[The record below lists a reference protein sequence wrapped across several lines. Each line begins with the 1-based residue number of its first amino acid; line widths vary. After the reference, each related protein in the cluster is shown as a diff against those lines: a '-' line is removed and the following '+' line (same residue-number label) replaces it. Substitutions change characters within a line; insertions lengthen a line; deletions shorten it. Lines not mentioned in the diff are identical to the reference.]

1 MPHSETRTVE
11 LDARG
16 FVCPSSL
23 LVALRELNKHKDLLR
38 NGCLNLRI
46 FVDNHDSANRICEA
60 VRNMGYQFEIT
71 GIDSSFC
78 ICISRTNDPRDER
91 SVL

>member
-1 MPHSETRTVE
+1 MPHSETRTLE

-38 NGCLNLRI
+38 HGCVMFRI

-60 VRNMGYQFEIT
+60 VRNMGYHYEIIA
-71 GIDSSFC
+71 IDSSFC
-78 ICISRTNDPRDER
+78 ICVSSAKNLKDGKPL
-91 SVL
+91 S